1 MTITHLD
8 FSFSD
13 ARNTL
18 CHT

>member
-13 ARNTL
+13 ARNTV